1 MYCEKK
7 AVDREEQHKKAH
19 NCCDL
24 WVPPLFLSGVLW
36 EEVVDDGY
44 SAIVGAHKHIA
55 ASSS

>member
-24 WVPPLFLSGVLW
+24 SVPHLFLSGALR
-36 EEVVDDGY
+36 EVVDDGY
-44 SAIVGAHKHIA
+44 SAIVGAHRHIA